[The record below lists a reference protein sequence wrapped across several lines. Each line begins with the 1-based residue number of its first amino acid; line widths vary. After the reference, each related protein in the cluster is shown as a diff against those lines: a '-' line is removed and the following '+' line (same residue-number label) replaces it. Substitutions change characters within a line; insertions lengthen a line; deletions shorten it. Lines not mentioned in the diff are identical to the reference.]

1 MPKNVMSK
9 KSWINTIARLGLSAK
24 GVVYSV
30 IGLLIILA
38 VLNGRSGS
46 AKEADKGGVF
56 QFIEHLP
63 AGKIL
68 LAIVVIG
75 LISYTVWRFI
85 QAFKRSEE
93 ETSTGKR
100 LRYISS
106 GIVYGAFSFYGI
118 KFLNGS
124 SSGGESGNKE
134 AAKKVLE
141 FDGGEWLLGAG
152 AVVLAGIGMYQI
164 YYGLSEKYKK
174 HVSGLNLGE
183 AENRLLLSSGKL
195 GYVAR
200 GTVWFI
206 ISFLLGKAAMHS
218 NSQEAGSTGDAF
230 QFVSETSYGPILLL
244 ALALGLLCYG
254 VFNFIRARFESFH

>member
-1 MPKNVMSK
+1 MANYVMSK
-9 KSWINTIARLGLSAK
+9 NSWIDTIARLGLSAK

-38 VLNGRSGS
+38 VINGRSSS

-63 AGKIL
+63 AGKVL

-75 LISYTVWRFI
+75 LICYTTWRFI
-85 QAFKRSEE
+85 QAFKKSNHD
-93 ETSTGKR
+93 TSMGKR

-106 GIVYGAFSFYGI
+106 GLVYGAFSFYGI

-124 SSGGESGNKE
+124 RSGGESGNKE

-141 FDGGEWLLGAG
+141 FDGGEWLLGA
-152 AVVLAGIGMYQI
+152 AALILAGIGIYQI

-200 GTVWFI
+200 GIVWFI
-206 ISFLLGKAAMHS
+206 LSFLLGKAAMHS

-230 QFVSETSYGPILLL
+230 QFVGENSYGPVLLF